1 MARRRTTIPPIA
13 APKRR
18 GIASS
23 AYDRHVSGGGFGTP
37 GSGRQIR
44 QYPVETQQE
53 IVARERER
61 AAAAQRARTARGI
74 VAVMQGDDSQLFT
87 VDLAARSSNP
97 QRPRA
102 LAGGYDSASETVRIR
117 FRPDGK
123 HPEGAVYEYYQVP
136 RNAWK
141 NMLRANSPGRY
152 IDRVLD
158 TYPYTQVGR
167 SFQPQAF
174 FQAPQ

>member
-1 MARRRTTIPPIA
+1 MARRRTTIPPIT

-37 GSGRQIR
+37 GTGRQMR
-44 QYPVETQQE
+44 TYPVEVQRE
-53 IVARERER
+53 VAAREQ
-61 AAAAQRARTARGI
+61 ALADAKQRGRTARAI
-74 VAVMQGDDSQLFT
+74 EAAMNGDDTALFT
-87 VDLAARSSNP
+87 VDMAQRSSNP
-97 QRPRA
+97 ARPRA
-102 LAGGYDSASETVRIR
+102 IAGGYDSASETVRIR
-117 FRPDGK
+117 FRPEGK

-136 RNAWK
+136 RAVWK
-141 NMLRANSPGRY
+141 NLLRANSPGRF

-158 TYPYTQVGR
+158 TYPYTQVGQ